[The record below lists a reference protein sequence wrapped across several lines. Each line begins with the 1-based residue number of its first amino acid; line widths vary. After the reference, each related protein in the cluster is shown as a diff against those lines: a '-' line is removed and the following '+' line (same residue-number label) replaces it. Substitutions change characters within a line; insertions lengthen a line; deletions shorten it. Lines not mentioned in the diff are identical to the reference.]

1 MSKLVVAFY
10 NMDTDEHEGQ
20 GYYMPNKEVFE
31 DYVVNELKAVKIA
44 DNKYKHPNPSRNSY
58 VRLEQARY

>member
-1 MSKLVVAFY
+1 MSKLVVTFY
-10 NMDTDEHEGQ
+10 NMDTDQYEGE

-31 DYVVNELKAVKIA
+31 DYALNELKATKIA

-58 VRLEQARY
+58 ITLEKRY